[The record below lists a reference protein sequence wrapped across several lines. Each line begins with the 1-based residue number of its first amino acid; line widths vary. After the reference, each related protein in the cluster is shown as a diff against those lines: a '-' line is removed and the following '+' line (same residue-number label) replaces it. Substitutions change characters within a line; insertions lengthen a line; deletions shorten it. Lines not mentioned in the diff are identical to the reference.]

1 MDANSLLA
9 KVGALY
15 HDIDKLGHPNYF
27 IENQFGGN
35 NPHDKLSPRM
45 SCLIIFSHVKYGLEL
60 AELHKL
66 GKEITDMIC
75 QHHGTRMPMYFYNKA
90 IKLGENPKEAD
101 FRYAG
106 PRPQTKEAAILMM
119 ADTLEAAVRSLPDPS
134 SARISS
140 TVETLI
146 KNIYA
151 EGQFDE
157 ADLTFKDLSKLI
169 DGFTR
174 MLIAL
179 NHQRINY
186 QNIKVNESS
195 AAKED
200 EQKEKNSEPK
210 DKKTEQKEDMPKTQ
224 EDTHSHEEK

>member
-1 MDANSLLA
+1 
-9 KVGALY
+9 
-15 HDIDKLGHPNYF
+15 
-27 IENQFGGN
+27 
-35 NPHDKLSPRM
+35 M

-75 QHHGTRMPMYFYNKA
+75 QHHGTRMPMYFYNKSV
-90 IKLGENPKEAD
+90 KLGENPKEAD

-119 ADTLEAAVRSLPDPS
+119 ADTLEAAIRSLPDPS
-134 SARISS
+134 SARIST
-140 TVETLI
+140 TVEMLV

-157 ADLTFKDLSKLI
+157 ADLTFKDLNKLI

-186 QNIKVNESS
+186 QNIKVGDPNTKGNEPAS
-195 AAKED
+195 AKDEEQKDKNPEAKEKKAEVKTD
-200 EQKEKNSEPK
+200 VKTDIKADS
-210 DKKTEQKEDMPKTQ
+210 KTETKKIQADKINNTND
-224 EDTHSHEEK
+224 EKQV

>member
-1 MDANSLLA
+1 M
-9 KVGALY
+9 
-15 HDIDKLGHPNYF
+15 
-27 IENQFGGN
+27 
-35 NPHDKLSPRM
+35 
-45 SCLIIFSHVKYGLEL
+45 
-60 AELHKL
+60 
-66 GKEITDMIC
+66 
-75 QHHGTRMPMYFYNKA
+75 
-90 IKLGENPKEAD
+90 
-101 FRYAG
+101 
-106 PRPQTKEAAILMM
+106 
-119 ADTLEAAVRSLPDPS
+119 EAAVRSLPDPS

-186 QNIKVNESS
+186 QNIKVNETNS
-195 AAKED
+195 AKED
-200 EQKEKNSEPK
+200 EQKDKNPEQK
-210 DKKTEQKEDMPKTQ
+210 DKKTEQTDDTQ
-224 EDTHSHEEK
+224 KNQEHTHSHEEK

>member
-1 MDANSLLA
+1 
-9 KVGALY
+9 
-15 HDIDKLGHPNYF
+15 
-27 IENQFGGN
+27 
-35 NPHDKLSPRM
+35 M

-60 AELHKL
+60 AEIHKL

-90 IKLGENPKEAD
+90 VKQGENPKEAD

-186 QNIKVNESS
+186 QNIKVNDPNT
-195 AAKED
+195 AKEEEPKNP
-200 EQKEKNSEPK
+200 EQKEKI
-210 DKKTEQKEDMPKTQ
+210 TEQNEDNQKNQVTANN
-224 EDTHSHEEK
+224 HSHEEK